1 MAGREVVPA
10 IGIDLGTNYS
20 TVAVWKGG
28 DDPFISDIP
37 SYVAFTNKE
46 RLVGRAAKKQ
56 VDKNPKN
63 TVYSVKRLIDVKRL
77 IGRTFS
83 DASVKSDMKLWPFKV
98 ISDSHDRPKIEVYY
112 KGKKKQFAAEEISS
126 MVLHK
131 LRKTAEEHL
140 GKTVKKAVVTV
151 PAHFTDSQRQATKY
165 AGILAG
171 LDVIRIISEPTA
183 AAIAYYLKE
192 TSTVGK
198 NVLIFDLGG
207 GTFDVSLLKIR
218 SEEKFE
224 EKATAGDT
232 HLGGEDF
239 VNRMVNHFV
248 DKFKKEKKKDI
259 SGSPKAL
266 SKLRTACS
274 RAMRKLSSNENTTID
289 IMSLYEGVNFHSK
302 ISRDKFEEINMDLFK
317 KCVELVEKCLRDAKM
332 DNRTVHDVF
341 LFGGSTRIPK
351 VKKLLESFLRLEV
364 KEFHGK
370 VNRENAVAYG
380 AAYQAYI
387 LTRVG
392 NKRVPD
398 LVSNVIPRSLK
409 FASGDRLTDLI
420 EIYTKIPTNEYTVK
434 REIKYADKNRSFF
447 FQVYEGES
455 KCTELNNLLGTF
467 DLSRVPPTPRGKVHY
482 FTASFQIDANGILKI
497 VSAEVKTTEQRINIA
512 FTARGR
518 LRWNEIKRMIQ

>member
-63 TVYSVKRLIDVKRL
+63 TVYSVKRLI
-77 IGRTFS
+77 GRPFS

-126 MVLHK
+126 MVLRK

-151 PAHFTDSQRQATKY
+151 PAYFTDSQRQATKY
-165 AGILAG
+165 AGFLAG

-274 RAMRKLSSNENTTID
+274 GAMRKLSSNENTTID

-409 FASGDRLTDLI
+409 FANGDRLTDLI
-420 EIYTKIPTNEYTVK
+420 EIYTKIPTKLYTVK
-434 REIKYADKNRSFF
+434 REFTYSDKHRGFF
-447 FQVYEGES
+447 VYEGDSE
-455 KCTELNNLLGTF
+455 CTELNNLLGTF
-467 DLSRVPPTPRGKVHY
+467 DLSGVPPTPRGKVHY
-482 FTASFQIDANGILKI
+482 FTASFEIDANGILKV
-497 VSAEVKTTEQRINIA
+497 VSAKVKTTEQRINIA

-518 LRWNEIKRMIQ
+518 LCSNEIKRMIQ